1 MNPAFEI
8 LSALRQLAPVN
19 SSDRFIVAI
28 SGGVD
33 SVVLAYLCKEA
44 GLNIELAHCNFQLRA
59 AESDREEALVRK
71 LAAAWKVPVTVNKVD
86 LSGYATQQRLSI
98 QEAAR
103 TFRYEW
109 FASLAAGQSG
119 KISWILTAHHAD
131 DNAETV
137 AMHFFRGTGLAGL
150 TGIPARQGAIL
161 RPLLSIWRNEILQ
174 LATEKELE
182 YAEDSSN
189 ASEKYTRN
197 YFRHTILPAVE
208 KVYPTVKEN
217 LVHTID
223 RFNAIESLYQHCID
237 RLRGTLLIKKGNE
250 CKVSV
255 RALQRYSGHAL
266 LHELFTSFGF
276 SAGQLGEIQKLL
288 KATTGAQLVAAG
300 GSYRLIRNRNFLL
313 LSPTRSEE
321 ASTLL
326 VDSSEQTIRFTGGV
340 LSFSEF
346 SYNGQ
351 VLPTTP
357 ADAWLDAKAVVYP
370 LVLRPWKQGDYFYPL
385 GMRKKKK
392 LSRFFIDQK
401 LALSEKE
408 TTWVLESQGKILWVV
423 GMRIDDRAKITAKT
437 KQVISVRF
445 SVAS

>member
-1 MNPAFEI
+1 
-8 LSALRQLAPVN
+8 
-19 SSDRFIVAI
+19 
-28 SGGVD
+28 
-33 SVVLAYLCKEA
+33 
-44 GLNIELAHCNFQLRA
+44 
-59 AESDREEALVRK
+59 
-71 LAAAWKVPVTVNKVD
+71 
-86 LSGYATQQRLSI
+86 
-98 QEAAR
+98 
-103 TFRYEW
+103 
-109 FASLAAGQSG
+109 
-119 KISWILTAHHAD
+119 
-131 DNAETV
+131 
-137 AMHFFRGTGLAGL
+137 
-150 TGIPARQGAIL
+150 
-161 RPLLSIWRNEILQ
+161 
-174 LATEKELE
+174 
-182 YAEDSSN
+182 
-189 ASEKYTRN
+189 
-197 YFRHTILPAVE
+197 
-208 KVYPTVKEN
+208 
-217 LVHTID
+217 
-223 RFNAIESLYQHCID
+223 
-237 RLRGTLLIKKGNE
+237 
-250 CKVSV
+250 
-255 RALQRYSGHAL
+255 L